1 MSATSWPSI
10 RREPP
15 LQSWALG
22 WRRVFPRA
30 RLDIVTLVTAYLAAL
45 LFIPSSLIF
54 SPLGGAGTPATVL
67 SLLILLWYAASWLTG
82 KVVPS
87 GAGRPIRLSILA
99 FALAVLASFVAAM
112 TRAIPAAEALSAGRG
127 LITVLSWSG
136 LVVVL
141 SQGISRYEQTD
152 IIMRR
157 AVVFGS
163 VVALIE
169 IFEFFTGI
177 NVTNYLQIPGL
188 SVNIDFST
196 LDTRGAFFRP
206 SSTAIDPIEFSVA
219 MAILLPFALHQA
231 LDPARSSRIRRWLPV
246 ALIGFA
252 IPVTVSRSG
261 IIGAAV
267 ALLFLVPT
275 WNPRQ
280 RRGFLVALLPG
291 LAVVKVAAPGLLGTL
306 QSYFEDLFHAAGEGS
321 VYSTRV
327 AAWSLDWPYIS
338 ARPVFGRGWA
348 TLLAATYSWT
358 DDMYLATLVET
369 GVVGLICLILL
380 YLTGI
385 QCGAAGRRKTQD
397 PRRRHFGQ
405 ALVAAIAAATV
416 TSATFDSISFPMV
429 GGLTFLVLG
438 IAGAY
443 DGIMAAEG
451 YASALPADTGR
462 PLVPSRE

>member
-1 MSATSWPSI
+1 MSETSWPSI

-15 LQSWALG
+15 LRSWALG

-87 GAGRPIRLSILA
+87 GAGRPIRLAILA

-141 SQGISRYEQTD
+141 SQGISRYEQID

-397 PRRRHFGQ
+397 RRRRHFGQ
-405 ALVAAIAAATV
+405 ALVAAIAAAAV

>member
-1 MSATSWPSI
+1 VSEWSWPSI
-10 RREPP
+10 RREPS
-15 LQSWALG
+15 LRSWALG
-22 WRRVFPRA
+22 WRRVFPGA
-30 RLDIVTLVTAYLAAL
+30 RLDIVTLVTAYLAVL

-67 SLLILLWYAASWLTG
+67 SLLILLWYAAGWLTG
-82 KVVPS
+82 KVIPS
-87 GAGRPIRLSILA
+87 GAGRPVRLAILA
-99 FALAVLASFVAAM
+99 FALAILASFVAAM

-141 SQGISRYEQTD
+141 SQGISRYEQIE

-157 AVVFGS
+157 AVVFGA

-169 IFEFFTGI
+169 IFEFFSGI

-188 SVNIDFST
+188 SVNGDIET
-196 LDTRGAFFRP
+196 LLTRGAFFRP
-206 SSTAIDPIEFSVA
+206 WSTATDPIELSVA

-246 ALIGFA
+246 TLIGFA
-252 IPVTVSRSG
+252 IPATISRSG
-261 IIGAAV
+261 IIGAAI

-275 WNPRQ
+275 WKPRQ

-291 LAVVKVAAPGLLGTL
+291 LAVVKIAAPGLLGTL
-306 QSYFEDLFHAAGEGS
+306 QSYFEDLFHAAGDGS

-327 AAWSLDWPYIS
+327 AAWALNWPFIA
-338 ARPVFGRGWA
+338 ARPIFGRGWA
-348 TLLAATYSWT
+348 TLLPETYSWV
-358 DDMYLATLVET
+358 DDMYLTILVE
-369 GVVGLICLILL
+369 VGLVGLMCLILL
-380 YLTGI
+380 YATGI

-397 PRRRHFGQ
+397 QRRRHFGQ
-405 ALVAAIAAATV
+405 ALVAAIAAAAV

-429 GGLTFLVLG
+429 AGLTFLVLG

-451 YASALPADTGR
+451 YVPALPVDSGR
-462 PLVPSRE
+462 PLVPSQG